1 MPIELVWNDLKYFLC
16 TEVQPQNEMDLI
28 NGVKKFWQD
37 KVDFEYCNKK
47 IDHLNK
53 VLTKILFSFKFKLAE
68 RNFFERD

>member
-16 TEVQPQNEMDLI
+16 IEVQPQNEMDLI

-53 VLTKILFSFKFKLAE
+53 VLTKMISLTGRATGF
-68 RNFFERD
+68 

>member
-28 NGVKKFWQD
+28 NGVKKIWQD

-53 VLTKILFSFKFKLAE
+53 VLTKMISLTGRATGF
-68 RNFFERD
+68 